1 MEEEPI
7 IVRVGTFFV
16 VVGMGA
22 FILFVASD
30 LVEQP
35 DFDYLFAA
43 MILIVIGWMFRRNK
57 PPPPPAGRFSLLR
70 TMREN
75 AKKRREAREKAKS
88 EKK

>member
-16 VVGMGA
+16 VVGLGS

-30 LVEQP
+30 IAEQP

-43 MILIVIGWMFRRNK
+43 MILIAIGWMFRRNK
-57 PPPPPAGRFSLLR
+57 PPPPPAGRFSIFR

-75 AKKRREAREKAKS
+75 AKRRREAREKAKT

>member
-7 IVRVGTFFV
+7 IVRVGTFFIV
-16 VVGMGA
+16 IGMGA

-30 LVEQP
+30 LAEQP
-35 DFDYLFAA
+35 DFDYLFIA
-43 MILIVIGWMFRRNK
+43 MILIAIGWMFRRKK
-57 PPPPPAGRFSLLR
+57 PPPPPAGRFSIFR

-75 AKKRREAREKAKS
+75 ARKRREAREKAKT